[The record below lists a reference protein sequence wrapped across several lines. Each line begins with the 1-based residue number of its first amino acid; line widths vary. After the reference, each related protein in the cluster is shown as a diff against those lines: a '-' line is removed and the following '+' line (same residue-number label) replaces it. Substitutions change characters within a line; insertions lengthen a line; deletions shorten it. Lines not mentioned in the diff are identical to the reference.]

1 MKLSEPHMKTPL
13 FALFGYFFFR
23 FIEPSPTKS
32 QKSTTWSTYF
42 LDPYIFDLSLRE
54 KVTSWIV
61 NSLNLG
67 SRKCV
72 QFPCPEFLGAQIG
85 SAPWKKG
92 ENYTKHAFVCEVFL
106 PFFSKE
112 TKSKWCFLVFGWIP
126 DFQELTLKDF
136 RLNKYPTSVWPP
148 QVMEFV
154 KLFDPPGHAR
164 VTMTKSPQDYLKAG
178 VDVGWTFRQFV
189 SLRNIRKRGK
199 RCALMYV
206 YILTGSAVYWICR

>member
-1 MKLSEPHMKTPL
+1 MEWNWVNLIWKPRYLAIFFSIHG
-13 FALFGYFFFR
+13 ALC
-23 FIEPSPTKS
+23 STKS

-54 KVTSWIV
+54 KVTSWII

-85 SAPWKKG
+85 SAPWNKG
-92 ENYTKHAFVCEVFL
+92 ENNTRCLLFVRSDPC
-106 PFFSKE
+106 FSKE
-112 TKSKWCFLVFGWIP
+112 TKWCFLVFGWKNPWLSGNDHPRCSI
-126 DFQELTLKDF
+126 EKISTS
-136 RLNKYPTSVWPP
+136 NKNDL

-199 RCALMYV
+199 RCAL
-206 YILTGSAVYWICR
+206 T